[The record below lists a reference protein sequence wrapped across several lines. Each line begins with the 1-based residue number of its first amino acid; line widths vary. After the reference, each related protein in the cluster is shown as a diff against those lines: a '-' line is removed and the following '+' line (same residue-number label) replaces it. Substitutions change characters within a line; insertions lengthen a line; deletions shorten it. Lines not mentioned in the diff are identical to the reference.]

1 MELYHRQRMT
11 RAQQHIVIDRR
22 YVRCNVAVSAGFDKF
37 LLGVESRGSGRQ
49 VPSGVQGQSP
59 SRGLGKKNEVP
70 QKLKHFSI
78 C

>member
-37 LLGVESRGSGRQ
+37 LLGVESRGQEGRK
-49 VPSGVQGQSP
+49 
-59 SRGLGKKNEVP
+59 SRR
-70 QKLKHFSI
+70 S
-78 C
+78 